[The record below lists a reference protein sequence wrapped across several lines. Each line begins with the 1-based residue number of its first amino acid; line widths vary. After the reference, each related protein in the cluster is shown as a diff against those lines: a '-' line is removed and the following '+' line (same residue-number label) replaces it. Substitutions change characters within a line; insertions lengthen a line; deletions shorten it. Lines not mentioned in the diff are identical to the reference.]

1 MKKKIMAT
9 KAERAKMDEVDR
21 RQQDSIEELSELIS
35 HLTWAVIVLSV
46 IWLSSLAFM
55 VFKI

>member
-1 MKKKIMAT
+1 MNKKLIAT
-9 KAERAKMDEVDR
+9 KAERERMDEVDR
-21 RQQDSIEELSELIS
+21 RQQDSIEELSELVN
-35 HLTWAVIVLSV
+35 HLTWSIIVLSI